1 MMTLVRWHRARNMHA
16 MPNEMTRLM
25 NGFIRGG
32 RRDDGVGRRGFWA
45 PAVDMYEGDE
55 VITVKAEFPGFSK
68 DDVQVE
74 IKDNRLTL
82 KGERKRETDVK
93 NAQYHRVRRVYG
105 AFERSIRL
113 PAVVDVDRAEATF
126 KDGVLKLKLPKA
138 EEAKP
143 KPITITA

>member
-1 MMTLVRWHRARNMHA
+1 MMTLVRWHRARDMHA
-16 MPNEMTRLM
+16 MQNDMARLVNE
-25 NGFIRGG
+25 FIRGG
-32 RRDDGVGRRGFWA
+32 SRNDGVGRRGFWA